1 MNALFKGGGANQ
13 RKCIQEAFV
22 FQNKLCDEF
31 QGGKT
36 RVTKQ
41 IKDSWAPLSMGAVHY
56 LAYKMNLAIQPLIR
70 FTFLI

>member
-13 RKCIQEAFV
+13 RKYIQEAFG

-41 IKDSWAPLSMGAVHY
+41 IKDSWVPFFMGGVHY
-56 LAYKMNLAIQPLIR
+56 LAHQMNLANQPLVR
-70 FTFLI
+70 FTFII